1 MKKLS
6 VDGDPGNLSTID
18 GSKVDWSDFQGNIRF
33 DALQLTGHSFGA
45 ATLFS
50 LLSHEP
56 PEGFSPLPATHA
68 LFLDPWLEPF
78 EKLGI
83 VQTGKNAHIKKV
95 ILHSE
100 GFTLWT
106 SHMAQVVELAKEW
119 GNIPVYTIGTVC
131 SPVTIQ
137 IRVLTLE
144 LRSTG
149 DTPELLGLYCRLTQV
164 PH

>member
-6 VDGDPGNLSTID
+6 IDGDPGNLSTID
-18 GSKVDWSDFQGNIRF
+18 GSKVDWSGFQGNIGF

-56 PEGFSPLPATHA
+56 PEGFAPLPATHA

-78 EKLGI
+78 EKLGLI
-83 VQTGKNAHIKKV
+83 QMGKNSHIKKV

-106 SHMAQVVELAKEW
+106 SHMAQVVEVAKNW
-119 GNIPVYTIGTVC
+119 GNVPIYTTGTVC
-131 SPVTIQ
+131 SPVKIQ
-137 IRVLTLE
+137 IRVLTVE
-144 LRSTG
+144 LRSAG
-149 DTPELLGLYCRLTQV
+149 NAPELFRLYRALTQV
-164 PH
+164 FH